1 MPAQSRAATR
11 VWYLRRLNLFDG
23 MSVAEIADVGR
34 LLHDRRCAAGEQVWD
49 PDGDR
54 VYLLKTGRVRLFRTT
69 ADGQETTTAVLR
81 PGQLFGLG
89 GLLHRGEEGGAEA
102 VEPSVICDASA
113 ASFLRILAHHPLLM
127 ARVTMTMA
135 RQLMEMERTIE
146 QLSTRH
152 VRERVVAVLVDL
164 AGETPSDD
172 GTATIRQSQTE
183 IAKLAGTTRESA
195 ARVVA
200 QLRAQRI
207 LADGRPLR
215 ILDLPGLRAAA
226 NPAEDTR
233 G

>member
-1 MPAQSRAATR
+1 MTGSAATR
-11 VWYLRRLNLFDG
+11 IWYLRRLNLFDG
-23 MSVAEIADVGR
+23 MSTEEIGDVGR
-34 LLHDRRCAAGEQVWD
+34 LLHDRWCQAGEQVWD

-54 VYLLKTGRVRLFRTT
+54 IYILKTGRIRLFRISE
-69 ADGQETTTAVLR
+69 DGQETTTAVLR

-89 GLLHRGEEGGAEA
+89 GLLHRGEESGAEA

-113 ASFLRILAHHPLLM
+113 AQFLRILAHHPLLM

-135 RQLMEMERTIE
+135 RQLMQMERTIE

-152 VRERVVAVLVDL
+152 VPERVAAVLADL
-164 AGETPSDD
+164 ADEATSGD
-172 GTATIRQSQTE
+172 GTAVIRQSQTE

-200 QLRAQRI
+200 QLRTQGI

-215 ILDLPGLRAAA
+215 VLDLQRLHGVA
-226 NPAEDTR
+226 NAAEDND